1 MWRYRIC
8 CMTWYLTTEPFN
20 GKKIFVYMISE
31 INETTIDNINDVR
44 IRYMN
49 YETLITVIRNLG
61 LKFITMI
68 LLNFQIFT
76 IFFHLDLKRPFIKF
90 SINTLL
96 LSKYSPWVLYY
107 CSKLFS
113 SSLSASNTSLFAGR
127 SRIHVP
133 NAFGAFAFTIILTL
147 NKNHHYPPEWLLRY
161 PLATC
166 SYSSPSVTKQCLQP

>member
-1 MWRYRIC
+1 
-8 CMTWYLTTEPFN
+8 MTWYLTTEPFN

-76 IFFHLDLKRPFIKF
+76 IFFI
-90 SINTLL
+90 
-96 LSKYSPWVLYY
+96 
-107 CSKLFS
+107 
-113 SSLSASNTSLFAGR
+113 
-127 SRIHVP
+127 
-133 NAFGAFAFTIILTL
+133 
-147 NKNHHYPPEWLLRY
+147 
-161 PLATC
+161 
-166 SYSSPSVTKQCLQP
+166 